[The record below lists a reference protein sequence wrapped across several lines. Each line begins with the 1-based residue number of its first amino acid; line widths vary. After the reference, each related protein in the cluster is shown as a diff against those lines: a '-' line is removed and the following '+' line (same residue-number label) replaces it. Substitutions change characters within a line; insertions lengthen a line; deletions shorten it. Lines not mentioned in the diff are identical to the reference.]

1 MKKLLVNI
9 WNRTFDY
16 YLIVRNACY
25 LFVDMLYQKVVPAPR
40 VVSIEETIR
49 YIIDSHC
56 SVSRLGDG
64 EIKIA
69 NGQALTFQ
77 TKQPLLQQ
85 KMKEVLS
92 TPIPHHIVCLPD
104 IFTDLT
110 SYNAETRRHWKL
122 HLAFYRKLWYK
133 YIHRK
138 RIFYNAFISRCY
150 MMFADKTSCASY
162 FKLMQQI
169 WAGKDILLVEGEKS
183 RLGVG
188 NDLFDNAHSIRRI
201 LAPNKNAFDHYEAI
215 VHEIKKYSPQEYL
228 ILLALGPTA
237 TVMAY
242 DLARKGYQAIDIGHV
257 DIEYEW
263 YRMGATHK
271 VPVLGKFVNEAGA
284 GAGVGDIHDEK
295 YKKEIVCRF

>member
-104 IFTDLT
+104 IFTDL
-110 SYNAETRRHWKL
+110 SPYNTEASRHWKL
-122 HLAFYRKLWYK
+122 HLAFYRKSWYK

-138 RIFYNAFISRCY
+138 RDFYNAFISRCY
-150 MMFADKTSCASY
+150 MMFVDKTPCASY

-188 NDLFDNAHSIRRI
+188 NDLFDNVHSIRRI

-215 VHEIKKYSPQEYL
+215 VHEVQKYSPQEYL